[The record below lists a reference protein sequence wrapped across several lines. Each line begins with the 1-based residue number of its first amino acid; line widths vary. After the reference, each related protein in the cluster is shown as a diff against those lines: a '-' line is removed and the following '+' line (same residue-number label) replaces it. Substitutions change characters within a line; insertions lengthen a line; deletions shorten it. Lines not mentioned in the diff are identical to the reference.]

1 MPGVDS
7 AMPPRRGSVQGQTH
21 TVTRKQLSQAVEMLA
36 MGLQSRPADA
46 LGWTSRFR
54 QLITSARTVADMA
67 QAFSQERAEGPEGE
81 LRVWADAVRA
91 CVESHL
97 RDVELLLP
105 WVRLGPK
112 DLVALFDHQSGPAPE
127 WSAIASFFHPIPTL
141 AAAPERFVEAL
152 CALECLREQVRSRPS
167 QDRSTLARITL
178 LVDVVRQSAADIA
191 ALTRRLAAIAQ
202 TSEQMVHAM
211 DFTFLFDSTR
221 KLLSIGYRMT
231 ENSLDPS
238 CYDLLASEARLASF
252 IAIAKGDIPSSH
264 WFHLGRALTPV
275 GNGSALIS
283 WSGSIFEYL
292 MPALVMRFP
301 AGSLLSRTYEL
312 IVCRQIQ
319 YGAER
324 GVPWGVSESAYNARD
339 LDLTYQYSSFGVP
352 GLGLKRGL
360 IDDVVVAPYATALA
374 AMIDPSAAAQGFGRL
389 AEAGGRGPY
398 GFYEAL
404 DY

>member
-1 MPGVDS
+1 
-7 AMPPRRGSVQGQTH
+7 
-21 TVTRKQLSQAVEMLA
+21 
-36 MGLQSRPADA
+36 
-46 LGWTSRFR
+46 
-54 QLITSARTVADMA
+54 
-67 QAFSQERAEGPEGE
+67 
-81 LRVWADAVRA
+81 
-91 CVESHL
+91 
-97 RDVELLLP
+97 LLP

-112 DLVALFDHQSGPAPE
+112 DLAALFDHQSGPAPE
-127 WSAIASFFHPIPTL
+127 WSAIASFFHPVPTL
-141 AAAPERFVEAL
+141 AIAPEQFVDAL
-152 CALECLREQVRSRPS
+152 GALERLREHLLSHPS
-167 QDRSTLARITL
+167 QDRSSVARITL
-178 LVDVVRQSAADIA
+178 LADAIRQSAADIA

-324 GVPWGVSESAYNARD
+324 GVPWGVSESAYNARAI
-339 LDLTYQYSSFGVP
+339 LT
-352 GLGLKRGL
+352 
-360 IDDVVVAPYATALA
+360 
-374 AMIDPSAAAQGFGRL
+374 
-389 AEAGGRGPY
+389 
-398 GFYEAL
+398 
-404 DY
+404 